1 MYLLDTNICIYFMK
15 NTYPRLTEKI
25 FSYDPSQLAISSIT
39 VYELEY
45 GASKSKWGEQTRQ
58 NLRMVLAPFNIL
70 PFDSNDAFMAGKI
83 RAQLERKGT
92 PIGPYDIQI
101 AAQGLARDLI
111 VVTHNTDE
119 FRQVADLAVED
130 WIAD

>member
-119 FRQVADLAVED
+119 FRRVADLAVED